1 MLAQDFLNRLQCFYA
16 HAIQG
21 SASQQSEKTMNPGD
35 LAQPHVTIVFNPAAG
50 QATTVRAAIN
60 QATTLWQAQGW
71 TVNIEPTQCAGDGT
85 RIAREAAAGGMN
97 IVVAAGGDGT
107 VNEVMNGLVNTDV
120 ALGVLP
126 AGTVNIWA
134 REMGLPMNIQQSAAA
149 LLEAKWC
156 QIDVG
161 RARSILPRIRW
172 LSRRRTTIK
181 PAGAIDR
188 YFLLMAGVGFD
199 AAVTEKMDSTEK
211 KYLGAI
217 AYVKKALQIIYQ
229 YHGSHLTI
237 YLDDKKIRGRVLM
250 AVVGNSQLY
259 GGVIKFTLN
268 ALVDDGLLDVCI
280 VKGRS
285 MLKAPLRLL
294 SILFRSHHLDDR
306 IEYHRATQM
315 RFLSRKPVPVQI
327 DGDYLGTTPL
337 RFEVV
342 PKSLWVLV
350 PPSADKSLWHQN
362 PD

>member
-1 MLAQDFLNRLQCFYA
+1 
-16 HAIQG
+16 
-21 SASQQSEKTMNPGD
+21 MNPGD
-35 LAQPHVTIVFNPAAG
+35 LAQPRVTIVFNPAAG
-50 QATTVRAAIN
+50 QATKVRSAIDR
-60 QATTLWQAQGW
+60 ATTLWQVQGW
-71 TVNIEPTQCAGDGT
+71 IVNIEPTQCAGDGT
-85 RIAREAAAGGMN
+85 RIAREAVAGGIN

-134 REMGLPMNIQQSAAA
+134 REMGLPMDIQQSAVA

-161 RARSILPRIRW
+161 RARSISPRIRW
-172 LSRRRTTIK
+172 LPRRRITTK
-181 PAGAIDR
+181 PASAIDR

-199 AAVTEKMDSTEK
+199 AAVTEGVNSIEK

-217 AYVKKALQIIYQ
+217 AYVKQALQMIYQ
-229 YHGSHLTI
+229 YQGSHLTI
-237 YLDDKKIRGRVLM
+237 YLDDKKVRGRVLM
-250 AVVGNSQLY
+250 VIVGNSQLY

-306 IEYHRATQM
+306 IEYHRATQI
-315 RFLSRKPVPVQI
+315 RFLSRKPVPIQI
-327 DGDYLGTTPL
+327 DGDYLGTTPM

-350 PPSADKSLWHQN
+350 PPNADKSLWQQN
-362 PD
+362 LD